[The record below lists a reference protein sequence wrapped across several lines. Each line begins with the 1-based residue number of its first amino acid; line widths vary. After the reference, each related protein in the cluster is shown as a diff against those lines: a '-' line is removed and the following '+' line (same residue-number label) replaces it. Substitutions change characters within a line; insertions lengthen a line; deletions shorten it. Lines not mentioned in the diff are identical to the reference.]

1 MMNRC
6 TLTLVFL
13 FITIPSFC
21 QVNLVR
27 NPSFEQHDTCP
38 DDYDQVRK
46 SHFWDGI
53 DTNYVYMDSAFVFG
67 YHNFL
72 PDYMNACDTGGI
84 CGIPHSPYF
93 YHYARTGNAM
103 MESAMYYDLS
113 YIHTSGA
120 YEYNYTQGRLINYLV
135 AGKTYCVTFYVCQ
148 EHGSGYSINKI
159 GAYLDDGRIDT
170 ANTPLKAAKPQT
182 QYTPQ
187 VLETAVIYDTLNW
200 TKIQGSFIANGN
212 EKYITIG
219 VFFDTAHHLHIP
231 NGFMM
236 GGQQYGAYL
245 IDDVSVIASDAV
257 AYAGH
262 DTTSMHPG
270 DTVRLGLNEDGD
282 GMPCWW
288 YKLGVAAPI
297 DSGGTIYVHP
307 DSTTTYVVMMD
318 LCGTITYDTVTVW
331 VGRVS
336 VNNLQFTAGNLR
348 VYPNPAM
355 NEITIEGA
363 KDCEIVFFDIVGR
376 LISRFDMSSAK
387 ENIDV
392 AMLKSGIYSLQI
404 TDRYTGE
411 KAVSKFV
418 KE

>member
-1 MMNRC
+1 MNRC
-6 TLTLVFL
+6 ILTLVFL

-21 QVNLVR
+21 QLNLVR

-38 DDYDQVRK
+38 SDYDQIRRA
-46 SHFWDGI
+46 HYWNGI
-53 DTNYVYMDSAFVFG
+53 DTNYVYGDSAYVFG
-67 YHNFL
+67 YQNCL
-72 PDYMNACDTGGI
+72 PDYMNECDTSRI
-84 CGIPHSPYF
+84 CSVPNNVYF
-93 YHYARTGNAM
+93 YHYARTGKAM
-103 MESAMYYDLS
+103 VENIMYYDLA
-113 YIHTSGA
+113 YINSSGYWA
-120 YEYNYTQGRLINYLV
+120 YNYTQGRLLNNLT
-135 AGKTYCVTFYVCQ
+135 AGKSYCVTFYVLK
-148 EHGSGYSINKI
+148 EPYSQYSNNNI
-159 GAYLDDGRIDT
+159 GAYLDDGSIDT
-170 ANTPLKAAKPQT
+170 ANTLLKAAKPQT

-187 VLETAVIYDTLNW
+187 ILETAVIYDTLSW
-200 TKIQGSFIANGN
+200 TKIQGSFIANGT
-212 EKYITIG
+212 EKFITIG
-219 VFFDTAHHLHIP
+219 VFFDTSHTIHINDGTIP
-231 NGFMM
+231 SNVGI
-236 GGQQYGAYL
+236 YL
-245 IDDVSVIASDAV
+245 IDDVSVIESNAN

-262 DTTSMHPG
+262 DTTSIHAG
-270 DTVRLGLNEDGD
+270 DTVRLGSGINGD

-288 YKLGVAAPI
+288 YKLGVTAPI

-336 VNNLQFTAGNLR
+336 VSNLQFTPGNLR

-363 KDCEIVFFDIVGR
+363 KDCEVLFFDIVGR

-411 KAVSKFV
+411 KGVSKFV